1 MKPGFDPDGVA
12 KNEIDHLGNC
22 PVCGALIDMR
32 DLAQVLAH
40 VHGAEIEIG
49 EGDEPPCRPVQ

>member
-1 MKPGFDPDGVA
+1 
-12 KNEIDHLGNC
+12 L

-40 VHGAEIEIG
+40 VTIRKWRLGKATSRRVSRRSSKKKTAQRET
-49 EGDEPPCRPVQ
+49 PRPS

>member
-22 PVCGALIDMR
+22 PVCGALIECWR
-32 DLAQVLAH
+32 TFTIRKLRLAKATSRR
-40 VHGAEIEIG
+40 AS
-49 EGDEPPCRPVQ
+49 R